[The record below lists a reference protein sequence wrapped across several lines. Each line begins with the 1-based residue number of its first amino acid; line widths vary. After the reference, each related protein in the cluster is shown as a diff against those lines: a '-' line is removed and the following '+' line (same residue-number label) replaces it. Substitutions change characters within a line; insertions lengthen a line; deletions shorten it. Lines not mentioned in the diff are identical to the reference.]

1 MKWFGKWVWV
11 LGIIAIALDY
21 QYGTISGVAFALL
34 PVLAIAGIG
43 AGIGAI
49 SNAIFG
55 GSKTL
60 TDKQINELMASLP
73 KYDDS
78 EARKNLERRV
88 AALLKNRQLQTSQK
102 NKSMGINDPQAV
114 YTMDEPIFNAQAEES
129 NKITEMKA
137 ADERQRAETLA
148 KLKLEKTTQE
158 NAAPSVLDRAVSGAI
173 TGFSLG
179 SSVAGLIYKGLPAQ
193 KPKGL
198 PAQKPIDKA
207 VTPTVTPSTGTD
219 LIVPSKEVIPEITDP
234 SNLGNGNSVL
244 PDNSIGAGGIGDQ
257 SILPDKAQSGLDI
270 NGVDKMDELSKK
282 YGLNYN
288 KLKKS
293 LLTPYGTV

>member
-11 LGIIAIALDY
+11 LGIVAIAVDY
-21 QYGTISGVAFALL
+21 QFGTISGVAFAVL
-34 PVLAIAGIG
+34 PALAIAGIG

-60 TDKQINELMASLP
+60 TDEQINELMASLP

-114 YTMDEPIFNAQAEES
+114 YTMDEPIFTAQAEES

-158 NAAPSVLDRAVSGAI
+158 NAAPSVLDRAVGGAI

-179 SSVAGLIYKGLPAQ
+179 SSVAGLIG
-193 KPKGL
+193 KGL